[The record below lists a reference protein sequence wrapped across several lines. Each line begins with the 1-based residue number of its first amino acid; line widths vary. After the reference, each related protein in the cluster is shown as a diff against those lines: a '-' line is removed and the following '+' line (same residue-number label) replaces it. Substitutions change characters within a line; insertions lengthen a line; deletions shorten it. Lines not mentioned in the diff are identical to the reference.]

1 MHGLFF
7 QWSNSVEQIKP
18 FKEVWQYPNESEHR
32 EIKLSPNENLHTL
45 DGQSYEQSY
54 FENSQLIILVDG
66 DISLNSSNLS
76 LNEAL
81 RSLANTFLT
90 SGYQA
95 VIKAIK
101 AGSFNLV
108 IFDKQLQEL
117 FFLNDFIG
125 SIPLYYA
132 QNQQNIVISS
142 NPRAVFKTGVISKT
156 IDMTG
161 VASFVHLGYGFSS
174 RHITKELNKL
184 SANHC
189 IKYSC
194 NTKSIEVLKG
204 NYNLFESFPQQHDYK
219 KSNYSSL
226 IKNACS
232 RVAEHSGNTA
242 SFLSGGLDSRM
253 VTAAWPSHNKLEHFT
268 YGAEGSAEIEFA
280 KMVAELNKAP
290 LHHLVPQGNEITE
303 ALESIFEFSG
313 LACFPERYYFAEI
326 MAKQGFN
333 SVNDGFLVD
342 VFLGGDFYNNDSYL
356 SKRSKIAKYFGVFI
370 DQKTRNHSIEAIAQA
385 YFDSANLVKNYNG
398 LKQYL
403 DPDFIA
409 AIKLEKENIIED
421 IYNEVKRLSQYTESI
436 AYIFRN
442 ITASNRSANY
452 TLTQGVN
459 ARQFLKVNYPLGLD
473 KDLTY
478 KSLELA
484 PKHAAYR
491 RGQLKAL
498 QDNYMSYATIPYSR
512 TLIPATY
519 SATAHKWAS
528 ILNGMNIHIPGFNYQ
543 YKNKDI
549 QFSNWSQWFANTESL
564 RELART
570 WLLSGGISTATKLDS
585 FFNDVAKGKKLA
597 NGHIFHIAGISRW
610 LADK

>member
-7 QWSNSVEQIKP
+7 QWSNSAEQIKP
-18 FKEVWQYPNESEHR
+18 FKEVWQYPNEGEHR
-32 EIKLSPNENLHTL
+32 DIKLSPNENIHTL
-45 DGQSYEQSY
+45 DGQSYKESY

-66 DISLNSSNLS
+66 DISLNSANLS
-76 LNEAL
+76 LNAVLE
-81 RSLANTFLT
+81 SLANTYLT
-90 SGYQA
+90 SGYQG
-95 VIKAIK
+95 VIDAIK

-108 IFDKQLQEL
+108 IFDKRLQEL
-117 FFLNDFIG
+117 FFINDFIG

-184 SANHC
+184 PANHC
-189 IKYSC
+189 LKYKL
-194 NTKSIEVLKG
+194 NNKSIELLKG
-204 NYNLFESFPQQHDYK
+204 NNNLFETFPQQYDYQK
-219 KSNYSSL
+219 NAYSAL
-226 IKNACS
+226 ITNACS

-253 VTAAWPSHNKLEHFT
+253 VTAAWPADNKLEHFT
-268 YGAEGSAEIEFA
+268 YGAEDSAEIEFA
-280 KMVAELNKAP
+280 KMVAKLNQAP
-290 LHHLVPQGNEITE
+290 LHHLVPKGDEVAE
-303 ALESIFEFSG
+303 KLENIFEFSG

-333 SVNDGFLVD
+333 SVNDGFLID
-342 VFLGGDFYNNDSYL
+342 VFLGGDFYHNDSYL
-356 SKRSKIAKYFGVFI
+356 SKRSKIAKYLGLFI
-370 DQKTRNHSIEAIAQA
+370 DQSTKNYSTEAIAHA

-398 LKQYL
+398 LTQYL
-403 DPDFIA
+403 DADFIE
-409 AIKLEKENIIED
+409 AIQVEKPNIIHDLCDE
-421 IYNEVKRLSQYTESI
+421 IKRLSQYTDSV
-436 AYIFRN
+436 AYLFRN

-473 KDLTY
+473 KDLIY
-478 KSLELA
+478 QSLELA

-498 QDNYMSYATIPYSR
+498 QDNYMSYAKIPYSR

-519 SATAHKWAS
+519 SAAAHKWAS
-528 ILNGMNIHIPGFNYQ
+528 ILNGKGIHIPGFNSQ
-543 YKNKDI
+543 YKNKNV

-570 WLLSGGISTATKLDS
+570 WLLSGGITTTTKLDS
-585 FFNDVAKGKKLA
+585 FFNDVARGKKQA
-597 NGHIFHIAGISRW
+597 SGHIFHIAGISRW
-610 LADK
+610 LAVK